1 MFRAFKQALEY
12 AAAMNVIDTNP
23 TGPDPQP
30 ARRGRPSPDPPV
42 RFLRA
47 GRDDL
52 RRTRPA
58 LSGDPIVLVG
68 TGLRPEELFGLD
80 RRDLDLD
87 AGVLTVEPVFS
98 QGVLKDCKKSSRQRR
113 RVPLRGRVV
122 VDAITGM
129 PPRIDTPVLF
139 PAPRAGGS
147 T

>member
-1 MFRAFKQALEY
+1 M
-12 AAAMNVIDTNP
+12 
-23 TGPDPQP
+23 
-30 ARRGRPSPDPPV
+30 
-42 RFLRA
+42 
-47 GRDDL
+47 
-52 RRTRPA
+52 
-58 LSGDPIVLVG
+58 VG

-139 PAPRAGGS
+139 PAPRAGES